1 MDLTLVRS
9 RLCRETPQVTVF
21 DASVPHSNGSEIVA
35 HNPVLQIPIG
45 RDHRSEADA
54 EASLVLNQAVR
65 DADFCFAT
73 ELIPVSLR
81 ERPDLQALREST
93 PWLWCWRIGPIC
105 RRQEA

>member
-1 MDLTLVRS
+1 M
-9 RLCRETPQVTVF
+9 TVF

-45 RDHRSEADA
+45 RDHRSDAEAVAEADA

-81 ERPDLQALREST
+81 EQPDLLALREST
-93 PWLWCWRIGPIC
+93 PWLWCWRIGPI
-105 RRQEA
+105 RRRHEV